1 MRRLAVAY
9 AAAAGLAL
17 VAGPRLADAEPPGG
31 LPPASEE
38 RPAVEKRFEGRVT
51 DFLPRR
57 SLTIAM
63 EDAKTRTFQLDERDV
78 DTTVAPGVEVGSR
91 VRVVD
96 ARNVTGRRTVTVT
109 LASARRARR

>member
-1 MRRLAVAY
+1 MRRFAVAY
-9 AAAAGLAL
+9 AAAIGLAL
-17 VAGPRLADAEPPGG
+17 AAGPRPAFAERPGG
-31 LPPASEE
+31 LPPLSEE

-63 EDAKTRTFQLDERDV
+63 NDAKTRTFQLDEKDV
-78 DTTVAPGVEVGSR
+78 DATVAPGVEVGSR